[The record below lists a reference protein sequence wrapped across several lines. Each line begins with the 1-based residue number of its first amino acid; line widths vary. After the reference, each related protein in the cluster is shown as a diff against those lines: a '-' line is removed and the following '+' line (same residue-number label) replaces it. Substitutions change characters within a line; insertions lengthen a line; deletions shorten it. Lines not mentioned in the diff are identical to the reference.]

1 MRIDH
6 VILGYCEFFV
16 CKEHAACF
24 LNLCHDTGFLYQP
37 LPKKDNEE
45 TYCYRCRLATSTELL
60 RRCKERGIALRE
72 VHYGGLPR
80 VFYRYRRRAG
90 LAVGGVL
97 AALLIWLSCSVVWDV
112 RIETEGDVSL
122 SRMREQL
129 ASCGLSVGSWIPSLE
144 TDEVESRLLTDSQ
157 GVAWVSVNMRGTVAY
172 VQIRPLLT
180 PNAVDSQGET
190 VNLVASSDGIV
201 ESVRLMA
208 GDVVVR
214 PGDLVRKGQ
223 LLISGVRDIG
233 EDGYALS
240 EARGEVMAR
249 TTHTLTLEIPLSYEQ
264 KVYTGE
270 KKVEKTLF
278 FFGKTIKVTKST
290 GIIGGNCD
298 TIRKMEI
305 YSLFGDVALPVSMQT
320 VELRPFEMQTVTLTP
335 DEAKQRAYEQLGRE
349 LTMATREAML
359 LSRQVECEITD
370 KACVLTCT
378 YTCLENIAVPLP
390 FASEPSERVS

>member
-6 VILGYCEFFV
+6 VMLGYCEFFV
-16 CKEHAACF
+16 RKEHAACF

-37 LPKKDNEE
+37 LPKKDSEAA
-45 TYCYRCRLATSTELL
+45 YCYRCRLATSAGLMQCCE
-60 RRCKERGIALRE
+60 ERGIALCDVRF
-72 VHYGGLPR
+72 GGLPR
-80 VFYRYRRRAG
+80 FLYRYRRRAG
-90 LAVGGVL
+90 LAVGGML

-112 RIETEGDVSL
+112 RIETEGDVSP

-129 ASCGLSVGSWIPSLE
+129 ASCGLSVGSWIPALE
-144 TDEVESRLLTDSQ
+144 TDEVESRLLTSSQ

-180 PNAVDSQGET
+180 PDAVDSQGGT
-190 VNLVASSDGIV
+190 ANLVASREGIV

-223 LLISGVRDIG
+223 LLISGVRDVG
-233 EDGYALS
+233 EDGYALG

-249 TTHTLTLEIPLSYEQ
+249 TTHMITVEIPLSYER
-264 KVYTGE
+264 KAYTGE

-298 TIRKMEI
+298 TIRRMEI
-305 YSLFGDVALPVSMQT
+305 YSLFGDTALPVSMQT
-320 VELRPFEMQTVTLTP
+320 IEMRPYEMQTVMLTP
-335 DEAKQRAYEQLGRE
+335 DEAKQRAYEQLARS

-359 LSRQVECEITD
+359 LSKRVECVITD